1 MINGEIT
8 LNIDVEKLQNQVQ
21 KEVLAEQKYWRENDA
36 KLRAIEQ
43 RVPTYEDF
51 RQIVLASHLKP
62 LDKGETLR
70 DEKGQISTKKVWN
83 SVATD
88 SHVPSQL
95 SNQIATHSH
104 LDYVNIKPKNSLEFV
119 KIWKQLDSNTDS
131 EWNFLTNIG
140 AELMLKIFKPEIN
153 GDILGKFLILFE
165 FKVKQN
171 YDMHVTDY
179 IVSLLKVFVTCKRFS
194 LNLMFLKDTE
204 LGACKRLFEHLES
217 LDQANSSIELTE
229 LKCLKSNYLGWF
241 SVK

>member
-1 MINGEIT
+1 MMNSEIN
-8 LNIDVEKLQNQVQ
+8 LNIDVEKLQNQVK

-70 DEKGQISTKKVWN
+70 DDKGQISTKKVWN
-83 SVATD
+83 SVANEANV
-88 SHVPSQL
+88 SSQI
-95 SNQIATHSH
+95 SDQIEAQNH
-104 LDYVNIKPKNSLEFV
+104 LNYVNIKPKNSLEFV
-119 KIWKQLDSNTDS
+119 KIWRQLNSNTES

-140 AELMLKIFKPEIN
+140 NELMLKIFTPEIN

-165 FKVKQN
+165 FKLTQN
-171 YDMHVTDY
+171 YTKQDIDF
-179 IVSLLKVFVTCKRFS
+179 IVSLLKMFVTCKRFS

-204 LGACKRLFEHLES
+204 IDACKRLFEYLEN
-217 LDQANSSIELTE
+217 LDIEMNK
-229 LKCLKSNYLGWF
+229 LKLLKSNYL
-241 SVK
+241 S